1 MRQIHETALMRIAE
15 ALDLSRMEQPPVW
28 LLGGSCALLLHN
40 VALGKPPADIDL
52 YADLE
57 DAVLLHQ
64 ALSCY
69 SADEGPEEDY
79 SGNCYSR
86 RSRYLVCGVK
96 VELVCGFRIG
106 VPPFGYTVDVHTLL
120 RYAPVSRIN
129 TLRPIRLMPLAHELL
144 YNMLRGRME
153 RCRAIAG
160 RMHSS
165 RQLHTLLLNK
175 LADQNGLASSCLAEL
190 HGLPRQPPET
200 EFRKETAR

>member
-1 MRQIHETALMRIAE
+1 MSYLYESALRRIAE
-15 ALDLSRMEQPPVW
+15 ALDVGGLEKPPVW

-40 VALGKPPADIDL
+40 VPLDKPPSDIDL

-57 DAVLLHQ
+57 DAGLLHQ

-86 RSRYLVCGVK
+86 RSRYVVDGMK
-96 VELVCGFRIG
+96 VELVCGFRMGI
-106 VPPFGYTVDVHTLL
+106 PPFGYAADIHMLL
-120 RYAPVSRIN
+120 NHAPVSRIDS
-129 TLRPIRLMPLAHELL
+129 LCLIRLMPLAHELL
-144 YNMLRGRME
+144 FNMLRGRME

-165 RQLHTLLLNK
+165 LQLHVPLLNE
-175 LADQNGLASSCLAEL
+175 LADRNELAPSCRAEL
-190 HGLPRQPPET
+190 YGLLRQPLET